1 MKQERFTIAASIL
14 QMKQERCHVRFTIAK
29 TKRVRFTFAASIL
42 QMKQERCHVR
52 FTIAASVPTSDE
64 TRTGICPLIGTHSMS
79 RLLHLL
85 LQHWRYG
92 RLECFFNR
100 RNYFCK
106 PTFVVL
112 RWLEV
117 VIHKICETR
126 PPLAEIV
133 HLKKYVELMV
143 RALTVGLTLAKSL
156 GPSGGP

>member
-1 MKQERFTIAASIL
+1 VRFTIAKMKQERFTIAASILQMKQERCHVRFTIAKMKQERFTIAASIL

-112 RWLEV
+112 R
-117 VIHKICETR
+117 
-126 PPLAEIV
+126 
-133 HLKKYVELMV
+133 
-143 RALTVGLTLAKSL
+143 
-156 GPSGGP
+156 